1 MKMILSYK
9 RDNAVLHIRNMSVDN
24 RLGIDA
30 EGHRQ
35 GGLSLVLIAPKLY
48 SN

>member
-1 MKMILSYK
+1 MKMILSYNI
-9 RDNAVLHIRNMSVDN
+9 DNVVSRNRNMSVDN

-35 GGLSLVLIAPKLY
+35 SSLSLVQIAPKL
-48 SN
+48 